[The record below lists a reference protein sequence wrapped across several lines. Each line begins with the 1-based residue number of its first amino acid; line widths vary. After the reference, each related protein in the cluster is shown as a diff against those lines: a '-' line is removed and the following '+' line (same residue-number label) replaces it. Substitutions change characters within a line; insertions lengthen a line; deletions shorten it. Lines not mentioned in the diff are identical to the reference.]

1 MKMKTKI
8 AALSTLLMLQFG
20 AASAAA
26 IDDELAAI
34 ATEKSDDNRVEI
46 FDPDKQDDAAK
57 KTPEELRE
65 EQQRLEAE
73 RRAARKKIDDE
84 RNRSRDEIT
93 GKVPLSKNPVPP
105 ERGSQPATPP
115 VDRFEPVEL
124 AQVEE
129 IPEVVEQPVEIP
141 NPIKNYSSFAEITR
155 AVNFTPLYIPKKSG
169 YTITSMLTINNLAE
183 IRYSRKWEPSVS
195 LHMRTYKRAP
205 GEELKDISGV
215 NGVKWR
221 INVVDDV
228 TVYIAKIDENKHV
241 AAWAVGNYTFSAYV
255 ENLSFAAFYS
265 FVSDE
270 LVDLSTHYFVGN

>member
-1 MKMKTKI
+1 MKMRSKI
-8 AALSTLLMLQFG
+8 IALSTLLILQSG
-20 AASAAA
+20 AANAAA
-26 IDDELAAI
+26 IDDEVAAI
-34 ATEKSDDNRVEI
+34 ANEKTDNNRVEI
-46 FDPDKQDDAAK
+46 FDPDKQEPVKTDA
-57 KTPEELRE
+57 ELRE

-73 RRAARKKIDDE
+73 RQAARKKIEEE
-84 RNRSRDEIT
+84 RKKGRDEIT
-93 GKVPLSKNPVPP
+93 GKVPISRNPVPP
-105 ERGSQPATPP
+105 DRSTKPEDVAQPP
-115 VDRFEPVEL
+115 VDRFEPVE
-124 AQVEE
+124 QKPV
-129 IPEVVEQPVEIP
+129 EVVEPPVEIP
-141 NPIKNYSSFAEITR
+141 NPIKNYSSFAEITQ

-195 LHMRTYKRAP
+195 LHIRTYKRAP

-270 LVDLSTHYFVGN
+270 LVDLSTHYFVGS